1 MNEKLIEKKLVAEI
15 KKKGGIALKFS
26 SFFMTGFPDRIVLLP
41 GGNIYFVELKT
52 TGAKPK
58 PIQEERIKE
67 LRKLGFKALVIDN
80 QKGLNELLIEIDNR
94 KANNAI

>member
-15 KKKGGIALKFS
+15 KKRGGIALKFS

-41 GGNIYFVELKT
+41 GGHIYFVELKT
-52 TGAKPK
+52 TGMKPK

-67 LRKLGFKALVIDN
+67 LRKLCFNALVIDS
-80 QKGLNELLIEIDNR
+80 QEGLNKLLTEIDYR
-94 KANNAI
+94 KAYNGI